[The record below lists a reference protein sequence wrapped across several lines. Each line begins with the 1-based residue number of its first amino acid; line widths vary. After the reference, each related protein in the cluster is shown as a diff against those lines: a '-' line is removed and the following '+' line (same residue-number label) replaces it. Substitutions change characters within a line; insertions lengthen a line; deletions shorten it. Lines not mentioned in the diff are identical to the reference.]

1 MITDPQI
8 DKYILDLVPA
18 RDEVLMEMEALAARN
33 EIPIVGPAVATFLAL
48 LVKISGARTIFEL
61 GSAIGYSTIWL
72 ARAASPEAE
81 IHYSDGSTENATRAR
96 GYFERAGV
104 ASRIEVHVGD
114 ALTALANTAGE
125 FDMIFNDV
133 DKEGYPAVLDAA
145 PARLKRGGLFITD
158 NTLWHGRVL
167 DPKQESDRAV
177 VTFNERLA
185 LSKDFAFPSVLPMRD
200 GVSVAIRL

>member
-48 LVKISGARTIFEL
+48 LVKISGARRIFEL